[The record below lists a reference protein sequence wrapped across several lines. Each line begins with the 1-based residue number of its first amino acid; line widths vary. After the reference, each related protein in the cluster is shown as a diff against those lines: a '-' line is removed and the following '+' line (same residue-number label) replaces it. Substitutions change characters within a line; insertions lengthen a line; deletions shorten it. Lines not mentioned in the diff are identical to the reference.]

1 MNHFVTRKAQTE
13 DFEQVLPLTIMAI
26 EDLADQFT
34 SSSDPEVIKE
44 RMLAAYTSPNTR
56 FSKEYAVI
64 VEAVDDNGK
73 REVAGVGFAYP
84 GRDMRNLT
92 KQTIEAY
99 QRVGATY
106 EAEDVQRLLNS
117 KEAQWGEFYIDNLA
131 VYETYRGHGL
141 SKKILAAL
149 ESEGKQQGFDRI
161 SILADINNP
170 KAKAIYEKMGYIP
183 DSIYEVLEHK
193 YHHMVKII

>member
-1 MNHFVTRKAQTE
+1 MNHFVTRKAKTE
-13 DFEQVLPLTIMAI
+13 DFDQVLPLTIMAI
-26 EDLADQFT
+26 EDLAGQFT

-84 GRDMRNLT
+84 GRHMRNLT
-92 KQTIEAY
+92 QQTIYAC

-117 KEAQWGEFYIDNLA
+117 KEAQWDEFYIDNLA

-141 SKKILAAL
+141 SKKILATL
-149 ESEGKQQGFDRI
+149 ESEGKQQGFSKI

-170 KAKAIYEKMGYIP
+170 KAKAIYEKMGYVP
-183 DSIYEVLEHK
+183 DNIYDVLEHK
-193 YHHMVKII
+193 YHHMVKVI